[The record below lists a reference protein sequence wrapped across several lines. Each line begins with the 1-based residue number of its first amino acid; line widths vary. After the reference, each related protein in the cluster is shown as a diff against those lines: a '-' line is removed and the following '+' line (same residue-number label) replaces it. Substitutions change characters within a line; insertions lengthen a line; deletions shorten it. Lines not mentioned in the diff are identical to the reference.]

1 MRLAEKNINCEIQS
15 YPARYLIRSKRWA
28 ENRIREYKL

>member
-1 MRLAEKNINCEIQS
+1 MRLAEKIINCEIQS
-15 YPARYLIRSKRWA
+15 YPARYLIRSKWWA